1 MSLETYLYIQATHH
15 VPQPLVGYIERPVQS
30 TIQPYARMN
39 WQEKGQQWITDKKK
53 GASCLRSQQ
62 CLNSKWNQ

>member
-15 VPQPLVGYIERPVQS
+15 VPQSLVEYTEGLVQS
-30 TIQPYARMN
+30 TIQPFARMN
-39 WQEKGQQWITDKKK
+39 WQEKGQQWITDMKK